1 MSGRAGI
8 PRVQNT
14 RNFAILPVRSRLRCL
29 CSEAVIQLLSNPNA
43 KLSVGEHL
51 ASFAADAGV
60 GFVAQITVI
69 PICLFIPG
77 SFCFWEPWLVV
88 TAAMLF
94 VAGFL
99 RSGEPP
105 RNPWVKAA
113 RIDIG
118 ALMLPSWWAGGWI
131 LFPILVLPTVAGV
144 WFRRRKARI

>member
-1 MSGRAGI
+1 MFLSHFGHGA
-8 PRVQNT
+8 VSLFST
-14 RNFAILPVRSRLRCL
+14 
-29 CSEAVIQLLSNPNA
+29 VIQLLSNPNA
-43 KLSVGEHL
+43 KLSVGEQL
-51 ASFAADAGV
+51 ASFAADASV
-60 GFVAQITVI
+60 GFVAQITAI
-69 PICLFIPG
+69 PICFFIPG
-77 SFCFWEPWLVV
+77 SFNFWEPWFVV
-88 TAAMLF
+88 TADMLF

-105 RNPWVKAA
+105 RNPWAKAV